1 MSPIV
6 NAQHF
11 RQLRLYDLLCL
22 SQAIKLHEKLVDRTK
37 HTVSINV
44 TFPIFRGILSTS
56 TSPIAVLVLS
66 CFCLMAFYA
75 VGLRVC
81 TSGSS
86 LPRRLEKGYLDI
98 EKHAISR

>member
-22 SQAIKLHEKLVDRTK
+22 SQIIKFNEKLVDRTK

-66 CFCLMAFYA
+66 CCGGIFLSYGVLCSRIASVHEWQF
-75 VGLRVC
+75 
-81 TSGSS
+81 SS
-86 LPRRLEKGYLDI
+86 KET
-98 EKHAISR
+98 